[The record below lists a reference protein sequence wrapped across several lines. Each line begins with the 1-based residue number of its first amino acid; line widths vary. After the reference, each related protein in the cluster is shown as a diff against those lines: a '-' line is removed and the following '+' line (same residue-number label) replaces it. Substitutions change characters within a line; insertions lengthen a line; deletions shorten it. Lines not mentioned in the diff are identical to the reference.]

1 MKIKKNGVTINLT
14 ESDIKKLSKRI
25 LKEAI
30 NTTLTFEELGE
41 FKGKKITGG
50 TIGVKS
56 ISFQLEDGRP
66 FTLVPTGSK
75 TNY

>member
-1 MKIKKNGVTINLT
+1 MRIKKNGKVINLT

-30 NTTLTFEELGE
+30 NTTLTFEELSE
-41 FKGKKITGG
+41 FKGKKITG
-50 TIGVKS
+50 TIGDKS

-66 FTLVPTGSK
+66 FTLVATGSK

>member
-1 MKIKKNGVTINLT
+1 MKIKKNGKTINLT
-14 ESDIKKLSKRI
+14 ESDIKILSKRI

-30 NTTLTFEELGE
+30 NTTVTFEELGE
-41 FKGKKITGG
+41 FKGKKITG
-50 TIGVKS
+50 TIGDKS

-66 FTLVPTGSK
+66 FTLVATGSK